1 MIYAD
6 IMHISCIYHA
16 YIMQVADRLAQE
28 SVYVTFNAFLNPT
41 APIFQYPYA
50 GGITVEPSF
59 LGKSSCWVMFGT
71 SYHIPLS
78 NKMVDHHSGSRVTSC
93 LRWKIA
99 SF

>member
-1 MIYAD
+1 
-6 IMHISCIYHA
+6 
-16 YIMQVADRLAQE
+16 MQVADRLAQE

-41 APIFQYPYA
+41 ASTAPIFQYPYA

-59 LGKSSCWVMFGT
+59 LGQPSCWVMFGT

-78 NKMVDHHSGSRVTSC
+78 NKMVHHHSGTTSC
-93 LRWKIA
+93 LLWKIA